1 MFFKTKQKKISLRT
15 KTHDQC
21 KRLNYFPALLEYY
34 PISVKSRYRLLV
46 FDLPIKPF
54 LAKSNS
60 NNRKS
65 NKEPLQLV
73 IQAFICITAGQKI

>member
-1 MFFKTKQKKISLRT
+1 MPVWKKFASIYHIHINQLTR
-15 KTHDQC
+15 
-21 KRLNYFPALLEYY
+21 EYY
-34 PISVKSRYRLLV
+34 LISVKSRYRLLV

-54 LAKSNS
+54 LAQSNS

>member
-1 MFFKTKQKKISLRT
+1 MPVWKKFGSTYHIHINQLT
-15 KTHDQC
+15 W
-21 KRLNYFPALLEYY
+21 EYY